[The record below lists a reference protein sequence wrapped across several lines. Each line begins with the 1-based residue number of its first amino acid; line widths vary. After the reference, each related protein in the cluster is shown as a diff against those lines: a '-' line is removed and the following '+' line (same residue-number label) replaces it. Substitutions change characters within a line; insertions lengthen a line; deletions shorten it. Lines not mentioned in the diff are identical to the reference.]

1 MTNTTATV
9 APEHNIVAMK
19 AQFDDF
25 TARGNKAG
33 ETLQAA
39 IPLTGRPLPAQEAFL
54 FALADIKLL
63 QHLMET
69 VQNTFNGINLQAAT
83 PEQLAEGGDFAQS
96 LAELAGEMSGHMFF
110 ADRYHGYDDAL
121 YAACRLIEIVADS
134 GRPLSTLLADLPR
147 TVTTPEIRFD
157 CPDEIKFEVVRLA
170 SAELRARHK
179 TVDVD
184 GVRVLFAE
192 GWGLVRASNTQPV
205 LVMRFEAT
213 TPELLAQYQREVES
227 VVERSKRQA
236 QLTASHQPPA

>member
-96 LAELAGEMSGHMFF
+96 LAELAGEMIEAMVENFGLSKEIIMPTCIKDL
-110 ADRYHGYDDAL
+110 ARDLAL
-121 YAACRLIEIVADS
+121 VETII
-134 GRPLSTLLADLPR
+134 
-147 TVTTPEIRFD
+147 
-157 CPDEIKFEVVRLA
+157 VRLEA
-170 SAELRARHK
+170 SVAIIAAE
-179 TVDVD
+179 
-184 GVRVLFAE
+184 
-192 GWGLVRASNTQPV
+192 
-205 LVMRFEAT
+205 
-213 TPELLAQYQREVES
+213 
-227 VVERSKRQA
+227 
-236 QLTASHQPPA
+236 